1 MFGWREERYS
11 TRKHGSFDRFAFFKG
26 VGVGLFVKP
35 PRLGRWMFEYEQ
47 IREIYMRREPCV
59 LLGQINRMWWGCAC
73 NKELYTHPSIKK
85 MIDQIKYCTC
95 AFCSVYCVTCVMR

>member
-11 TRKHGSFDRFAFFKG
+11 TRKHGSFDRFALSKALEL
-26 VGVGLFVKP
+26 VSLLNP
-35 PRLGRWMFEYEQ
+35 PGLGRWMFEYEQ
-47 IREIYMRREPCV
+47 IGEIYMRREPCV

-85 MIDQIKYCTC
+85 
-95 AFCSVYCVTCVMR
+95 